1 MTMFSITRE
10 PIDTAYLKAQFQDEE
25 SGAFTTFEG
34 WVRCINDTKR
44 VDRLEYEAY
53 EPLATKEGSSIIE
66 EVMQRFEIHKAVCCH
81 RVGTLE
87 LGEIAVWIGVSAG
100 HREAA
105 FKACRYVIDEVKKRV
120 PIWKKEHYREAD
132 SAWIHAM
139 SDQGCSS
146 CGHP

>member
-1 MTMFSITRE
+1 MTMFSIARE

-34 WVRCINDTKR
+34 WVRCINDNKR

-66 EVMQRFEIHKAVCCH
+66 VVMQRFEIHKAVCCH

-105 FKACRYVIDEVKKRV
+105 FDACRYVIDEVKKRV

-132 SAWIHAM
+132 STWIHAM